1 MRLRWLEKIVEVF
14 MSDFKKGEPRILKTG
29 TSAPPIPSVAPKSP
43 PPPAAPVA
51 SKPAPPAP
59 TTTKSAEIPKSQ
71 PVAQPASSV
80 PSWWYPKAR
89 QVPDQ
94 DMSKSELKPQGV
106 VIHYTV
112 SDNLDATV
120 DFFQKNEVDI
130 HFLIGKDGAVVQMV
144 PCNRQAAHAGESQ
157 WGKLKFL
164 NRFFLGIEVVCLGPI
179 QRLKNGSFV
188 DGYKRPYKGTPRDK
202 MMLGNRFWDP
212 FTPAQEK
219 VLDELVSWMLQT
231 YKFPAA
237 NIVGHHEIAP
247 TRKIDPGG
255 SLSVD
260 MDAYRKKFLKVS

>member
-1 MRLRWLEKIVEVF
+1 
-14 MSDFKKGEPRILKTG
+14 MSDFKMGEPRILKTG
-29 TSAPPIPSVAPKSP
+29 APAPAITSSAPAKPLSTVMAT
-43 PPPAAPVA
+43 
-51 SKPAPPAP
+51 KPAP
-59 TTTKSAEIPKSQ
+59 
-71 PVAQPASSV
+71 SSV
-80 PSWWYPKAR
+80 TSWIYPKAR
-89 QVPDQ
+89 QVPDK
-94 DMSKSELKPQGV
+94 DVSKSELKPQGV

-157 WGKLKFL
+157 WGNLRFL
-164 NRFFLGIEVVCLGPI
+164 NQFFLGIEVVCLGPI

-188 DGYKRPYKGTPRDK
+188 DGYNRPYRGTPRDK